1 MSSVTQLPAVCL
13 PASAGCL
20 PLACGSG
27 LKRKL
32 ASQSSARCTPLP
44 PASSRRR
51 ESSAMARKQRHSPLL
66 RLASAKPS
74 TCQPSASQTDE
85 SSPSPSPSKKRK
97 RSPLQSIHIRALEHG
112 LRVPISNTPLGTVD
126 AAENI
131 IREPEALSRPSTS
144 LPLSPKHLSR
154 PTTPTIGSSKASG
167 IRSAPQ
173 SPSRPPRLSR
183 RNSIACVRP
192 ALVFNL

>member
-1 MSSVTQLPAVCL
+1 MSPVTQLPAVCL
-13 PASAGCL
+13 SASAGCL
-20 PLACGSG
+20 PLACGSE

-32 ASQSSARCTPLP
+32 TSQSSARCTPLP

-85 SSPSPSPSKKRK
+85 SSPSPSKKRK

-144 LPLSPKHLSR
+144 LPLSPKHSSR
-154 PTTPTIGSSKASG
+154 PITPTIGSSKASG
-167 IRSAPQ
+167 TRSAPQ